1 MSDES
6 IERALRA
13 RMYLEILGNT
23 LLTEET
29 AVWVRKTS
37 ARLLQALRKREEKE
51 MFQSVWDFSLL
62 KDKEL
67 DVMEE
72 IFSKW
77 KTGSEEGQQNIQDF
91 WIQRQ
96 RKFLGNL
103 VTAKRSLVDFGL
115 GVNLLSANQ
124 AIKHNFHLKEEYL
137 KSNLLRYL
145 GYLGGKCKF
154 Y

>member
-37 ARLLQALRKREEKE
+37 TRLFQALRRREEKE
-51 MFQSVWDFSLL
+51 IFQSVWDFSLM

-77 KTGSEEGQQNIQDF
+77 KTGSEGEQNIQDF

-103 VTAKRSLVDFGL
+103 VTAKRS
-115 GVNLLSANQ
+115 
-124 AIKHNFHLKEEYL
+124 
-137 KSNLLRYL
+137 
-145 GYLGGKCKF
+145 
-154 Y
+154 

>member
-1 MSDES
+1 MIKYLKILLLTLVSDES
-6 IERALRA
+6 TERSLRA

-29 AVWVRKTS
+29 AAWLRKTS
-37 ARLLQALRKREEKE
+37 TRLFQALRRREEKE

-77 KTGSEEGQQNIQDF
+77 ITGSEEGQQNIQEF
-91 WIQRQ
+91 WIERQ
-96 RKFLGNL
+96 RKFLG
-103 VTAKRSLVDFGL
+103 R
-115 GVNLLSANQ
+115 Q
-124 AIKHNFHLKEEYL
+124 H
-137 KSNLLRYL
+137 SNIVLEPIL
-145 GYLGGKCKF
+145 F
-154 Y
+154 

>member
-6 IERALRA
+6 TERALRA

-37 ARLLQALRKREEKE
+37 TRLFQALRRREEKE
-51 MFQSVWDFSLL
+51 IFQSVWDFSLM

-77 KTGSEEGQQNIQDF
+77 KTGSEGEQNIQDF

-124 AIKHNFHLKEEYL
+124 AI
-137 KSNLLRYL
+137 
-145 GYLGGKCKF
+145 
-154 Y
+154 

>member
-6 IERALRA
+6 TERALRA

-37 ARLLQALRKREEKE
+37 TRLFQALRRREEKE
-51 MFQSVWDFSLL
+51 IFQSVWDFSLM

-77 KTGSEEGQQNIQDF
+77 KTGSEGEQNIQDF

-124 AIKHNFHLKEEYL
+124 AIKH
-137 KSNLLRYL
+137 
-145 GYLGGKCKF
+145 KF
-154 Y
+154 PS

>member
-37 ARLLQALRKREEKE
+37 TRLFQALRRREEKE
-51 MFQSVWDFSLL
+51 IFQSVWDFSLM

-77 KTGSEEGQQNIQDF
+77 KTGSEGEQNIQDF

-103 VTAKRSLVDFGL
+103 VTAKRSLVDFGFR
-115 GVNLLSANQ
+115 VNLLSANQ
-124 AIKHNFHLKEEYL
+124 AI
-137 KSNLLRYL
+137 
-145 GYLGGKCKF
+145 
-154 Y
+154 

>member
-37 ARLLQALRKREEKE
+37 TRLFQALRRREEKE
-51 MFQSVWDFSLL
+51 IFQSVWDFSLM

-77 KTGSEEGQQNIQDF
+77 KTGSEGEQNIQDF

-124 AIKHNFHLKEEYL
+124 AIKH
-137 KSNLLRYL
+137 
-145 GYLGGKCKF
+145 KF
-154 Y
+154 PS

>member
-37 ARLLQALRKREEKE
+37 TRLFQALRRREEKE
-51 MFQSVWDFSLL
+51 IFQSVWDFSLM

-77 KTGSEEGQQNIQDF
+77 KTGSEGEQNIQDF

-124 AIKHNFHLKEEYL
+124 AI
-137 KSNLLRYL
+137 
-145 GYLGGKCKF
+145 
-154 Y
+154 

>member
-37 ARLLQALRKREEKE
+37 TRLFQALRRREEKE
-51 MFQSVWDFSLL
+51 IFQSVWDFSLM

-67 DVMEE
+67 DVMKE

-77 KTGSEEGQQNIQDF
+77 KTGSEREQNIQDF

-96 RKFLGNL
+96 RKFLG
-103 VTAKRSLVDFGL
+103 R
-115 GVNLLSANQ
+115 
-124 AIKHNFHLKEEYL
+124 
-137 KSNLLRYL
+137 
-145 GYLGGKCKF
+145 
-154 Y
+154 

>member
-1 MSDES
+1 MIKYLKILLLTLVSDES
-6 IERALRA
+6 TERSLRA

-29 AVWVRKTS
+29 AAWLRKTS
-37 ARLLQALRKREEKE
+37 TRLFQALRRREEKE

-77 KTGSEEGQQNIQDF
+77 ITGSEEGEQNIQEF
-91 WIQRQ
+91 WIERQ
-96 RKFLGNL
+96 RKFLG
-103 VTAKRSLVDFGL
+103 R
-115 GVNLLSANQ
+115 Q
-124 AIKHNFHLKEEYL
+124 H
-137 KSNLLRYL
+137 SNIVLEPIL
-145 GYLGGKCKF
+145 F
-154 Y
+154 

>member
-1 MSDES
+1 MIKYLKILLLTLVSDES
-6 IERALRA
+6 TERSLRA

-29 AVWVRKTS
+29 AAWLRKTS
-37 ARLLQALRKREEKE
+37 TRLFQALRRREEKE

-77 KTGSEEGQQNIQDF
+77 KTGSEEGEHNIQEF
-91 WIQRQ
+91 WIERQ
-96 RKFLGNL
+96 RKFLGRQHSNIFLEPIL
-103 VTAKRSLVDFGL
+103 V
-115 GVNLLSANQ
+115 
-124 AIKHNFHLKEEYL
+124 
-137 KSNLLRYL
+137 
-145 GYLGGKCKF
+145 
-154 Y
+154 

>member
-1 MSDES
+1 MDEILIKYLKILLLTLVSDES
-6 IERALRA
+6 TERSLRA

-29 AVWVRKTS
+29 AAWLRKTS
-37 ARLLQALRKREEKE
+37 TRLFQALRRREEKE

-77 KTGSEEGQQNIQDF
+77 KTGSEEGEQNIQEF
-91 WIQRQ
+91 WIERQ
-96 RKFLGNL
+96 RKFLG
-103 VTAKRSLVDFGL
+103 R
-115 GVNLLSANQ
+115 Q
-124 AIKHNFHLKEEYL
+124 H
-137 KSNLLRYL
+137 SNIVLEPIL
-145 GYLGGKCKF
+145 F
-154 Y
+154 

>member
-37 ARLLQALRKREEKE
+37 TRLFQALRRREEKE
-51 MFQSVWDFSLL
+51 IFQSVWDFSLM

-77 KTGSEEGQQNIQDF
+77 KTGSEGEQNIQDF

-96 RKFLGNL
+96 RKFLGSY
-103 VTAKRSLVDFGL
+103 R
-115 GVNLLSANQ
+115 
-124 AIKHNFHLKEEYL
+124 KEIF
-137 KSNLLRYL
+137 SR
-145 GYLGGKCKF
+145 F
-154 Y
+154 WF

>member
-6 IERALRA
+6 TERALRA

-37 ARLLQALRKREEKE
+37 TRLFQALRRREEKE
-51 MFQSVWDFSLL
+51 IFQSVWDFSLM

-77 KTGSEEGQQNIQDF
+77 KTGSEGEQNIQDF

-137 KSNLLRYL
+137 KSSLLRYL
-145 GYLGGKCKF
+145 RYPGGKYKF

>member
-1 MSDES
+1 MSDERT
-6 IERALRA
+6 EMALRA

-37 ARLLQALRKREEKE
+37 TRLFQALRRREEKE
-51 MFQSVWDFSLL
+51 IFQSVWDFSLM

-77 KTGSEEGQQNIQDF
+77 KTGSEGEQNIQDF

-124 AIKHNFHLKEEYL
+124 AIKH
-137 KSNLLRYL
+137 
-145 GYLGGKCKF
+145 KF
-154 Y
+154 PS

>member
-1 MSDES
+1 M
-6 IERALRA
+6 ALRA

-37 ARLLQALRKREEKE
+37 TRLFQALRRREEKE
-51 MFQSVWDFSLL
+51 IFQSVWDFSLM

-77 KTGSEEGQQNIQDF
+77 KTGSEGEQNIQDF

-124 AIKHNFHLKEEYL
+124 AIKH
-137 KSNLLRYL
+137 
-145 GYLGGKCKF
+145 KF
-154 Y
+154 PS

>member
-1 MSDES
+1 MTLLSDES
-6 IERALRA
+6 TERHLRA

-29 AVWVRKTS
+29 AGCVRKTS
-37 ARLLQALRKREEKE
+37 TRLLQALRRRKE
-51 MFQSVWDFSLL
+51 NERFQSVWDFSLL

-77 KTGSEEGQQNIQDF
+77 KTGSDEAEQNIQEF

-96 RKFLGNL
+96 QKFLG
-103 VTAKRSLVDFGL
+103 SLR
-115 GVNLLSANQ
+115 NENQ
-124 AIKHNFHLKEEYL
+124 
-137 KSNLLRYL
+137 
-145 GYLGGKCKF
+145 
-154 Y
+154 

>member
-1 MSDES
+1 M
-6 IERALRA
+6 
-13 RMYLEILGNT
+13 
-23 LLTEET
+23 
-29 AVWVRKTS
+29 
-37 ARLLQALRKREEKE
+37 
-51 MFQSVWDFSLL
+51 

-77 KTGSEEGQQNIQDF
+77 KTGSEGEQNIQDF

-124 AIKHNFHLKEEYL
+124 AIKH
-137 KSNLLRYL
+137 
-145 GYLGGKCKF
+145 KF
-154 Y
+154 PS

>member
-1 MSDES
+1 MDEILIKYLKILLLTLVSDES
-6 IERALRA
+6 TERSLRA

-29 AVWVRKTS
+29 AAWLRKTS
-37 ARLLQALRKREEKE
+37 TRLFQALRRREEKE

-77 KTGSEEGQQNIQDF
+77 ITGSEEGQQNIQEF
-91 WIQRQ
+91 WIERQ
-96 RKFLGNL
+96 RKFLG
-103 VTAKRSLVDFGL
+103 R
-115 GVNLLSANQ
+115 Q
-124 AIKHNFHLKEEYL
+124 H
-137 KSNLLRYL
+137 SNIVLEPIL
-145 GYLGGKCKF
+145 F
-154 Y
+154 

>member
-37 ARLLQALRKREEKE
+37 TRLFQALRRREEKE
-51 MFQSVWDFSLL
+51 IFQSVWDFSLM

-77 KTGSEEGQQNIQDF
+77 KTGSEGEQNIQDF

-103 VTAKRSLVDFGL
+103 VTAKRSLVDFGFR
-115 GVNLLSANQ
+115 VNLLSANQ
-124 AIKHNFHLKEEYL
+124 AIKH
-137 KSNLLRYL
+137 
-145 GYLGGKCKF
+145 KF
-154 Y
+154 PS